1 MPQITR
7 ARAATAGLMVPA
19 VLALGMSADTSYRF
33 LGTALA
39 ITGHVERAALC
50 GVAEAAIVALTIY
63 AWATRTKGPA
73 YLAYAA
79 VLVQA
84 VPAFKVSGASGGVIR
99 VVLGPVLLAVLL
111 HLLLGLELRMSG
123 RHSDSIVSAA
133 LREMRERLTSRLG
146 IGQRGADSAAIARS
160 RAADKAVDLADSV
173 AKSKSG
179 SRAYRRRTAALADAI
194 DAARLG
200 LDGQEAAE
208 AEAAI
213 VARVVRRKSV
223 ASLAGIETRHDWTA
237 ALYQQMQGAELPQ
250 PEGTIERLL
259 EARKRLLW
267 GITPVM
273 PPKPGT
279 TAEVPA
285 QVPAQVPH
293 EVPAEVPHEVPA
305 VVPAAAEQGPG
316 TGPDVPA
323 EVPPP
328 AAQVPPLALV
338 PSAAMHA
345 DGGSSDV
352 PALVTAGSA
361 EVPAEPS
368 TPGRGSAT
376 RAVRQLIRGG
386 TTDPADICARLESR
400 GLTPPS
406 KRYIRRLVSEAR
418 NNDQTGAYL

>member
-84 VPAFKVSGASGGVIR
+84 VPAFRVSGASGGIIR

-123 RHSDSIVSAA
+123 QRSDSIVSAA
-133 LREMRERLTSRLG
+133 LREMRERLTARLG
-146 IGQRGADSAAIARS
+146 IGRRGADSAAIARS
-160 RAADKAVDLADSV
+160 RAADKAVDLADAV
-173 AKSKSG
+173 AKSRAG
-179 SRAYRRRTAALADAI
+179 SRAYRRRTAALANAI

-200 LDGQEAAE
+200 LDGQDAAE

-237 ALYQQMQGAELPQ
+237 ALYRQMQEAELPQ
-250 PEGTIERLL
+250 PEGTMDRLK
-259 EARKRLLW
+259 EARRRMLW
-267 GITPVM
+267 GISPAM
-273 PPKPGT
+273 PPRPGT
-279 TAEVPA
+279 TEAEVPPVVPPLTEQEAEQPAPARAEVPA
-285 QVPAQVPH
+285 
-293 EVPAEVPHEVPA
+293 E
-305 VVPAAAEQGPG
+305 
-316 TGPDVPA
+316 
-323 EVPPP
+323 
-328 AAQVPPLALV
+328 VPPLALV
-338 PSAAMHA
+338 PSGAALPA
-345 DGGSSDV
+345 DGSAEVS
-352 PALVTAGSA
+352 PLVTAGSA
-361 EVPAEPS
+361 DVPPEAAP
-368 TPGRGSAT
+368 PARGAAT
-376 RAVRQLIRGG
+376 RAARQLIRGG
-386 TTDPADICARLESR
+386 TTDPGTIREQLESQ
-400 GLTPPS
+400 GLKAPS
-406 KRYIRRLVSEAR
+406 KRYIRSLVSQAR
-418 NNDQTGAYL
+418 NNDRTGAYL